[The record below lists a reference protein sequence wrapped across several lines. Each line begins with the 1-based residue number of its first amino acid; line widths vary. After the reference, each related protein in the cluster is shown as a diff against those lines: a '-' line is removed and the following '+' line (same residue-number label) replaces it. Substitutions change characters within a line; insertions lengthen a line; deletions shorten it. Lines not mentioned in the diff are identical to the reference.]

1 MIFADKSEDT
11 SMRRSYIIL
20 PAFIILALG
29 SCIKIENLPPEPMVD
44 FREFTRYDST
54 DILGN
59 PIRVGKLT
67 FYFEDGDG
75 DLGLPQPESNLS
87 DEETNLFLKLYRK
100 TDGVFELV
108 GPTDPQYPSE
118 YRIPQMIVPSQNR
131 ILKGTIDV
139 SITYFLY
146 NPLDTLY
153 YDFWVRDRSGN
164 ESNTESTC
172 VFVLGESG
180 PCGEL

>member
-1 MIFADKSEDT
+1 
-11 SMRRSYIIL
+11 MRISYIIL
-20 PAFIILALG
+20 TVLPVFALA
-29 SCIKIENLPPEPMVD
+29 SCIKIEKLPPEPMVD
-44 FREFTRYDST
+44 FREFTLYDST

-59 PIRVGKLT
+59 PVRVGKLT

-75 DLGLPQPESNLS
+75 DLGLPQPESDLT
-87 DEETNLFLKLYRK
+87 DEESNLFLKLYRK
-100 TDGVFELV
+100 TDGLFELV
-108 GPTDPQYPSE
+108 GPSDPLYPSE

-139 SITYFLY
+139 SMIYFLY

-153 YDFWVRDRSGN
+153 YDFWVRDRSGH

-172 VFVLGESG
+172 VIVLGESG
-180 PCGEL
+180 TCGDV

>member
-1 MIFADKSEDT
+1 
-11 SMRRSYIIL
+11 
-20 PAFIILALG
+20 
-29 SCIKIENLPPEPMVD
+29 
-44 FREFTRYDST
+44 
-54 DILGN
+54 
-59 PIRVGKLT
+59 
-67 FYFEDGDG
+67 
-75 DLGLPQPESNLS
+75 
-87 DEETNLFLKLYRK
+87 
-100 TDGVFELV
+100 VFELV
-108 GPTDPQYPSE
+108 EPSDPQYPSE

-172 VFVLGESG
+172 VFVLGDTG
-180 PCGEL
+180 PCGGV